1 VSLVGPLSRL
11 EKYGVAL
18 AVSVCALSAF
28 MPARR
33 GLPNLLA
40 ERVQAASPAT
50 SGPSGQAKP
59 KRRLF
64 EAKDLGLLEA
74 PDREQWQKPELIMD
88 ALGIAD
94 GSVVADV
101 GAGQAWFTL
110 HIARRVGPN
119 GIVYAEDIQPAML
132 EAIGQRVQVENLLNV
147 RPVLGTPSDPH
158 LPKGLDAALIVDSYR
173 EMDDP
178 ADSTLVVTLLKNI
191 ARSLKL
197 QGRLGIVDFTPGGG
211 RPGPAPDQRVDPQ
224 AVIKAAS
231 AAGLHLILRERI
243 PPFLF
248 LLVFWR
254 N

>member
-1 VSLVGPLSRL
+1 VGLVGLAGRVGRAGKAPVMLLVCLFFFSSSL
-11 EKYGVAL
+11 PALPGIPVA
-18 AVSVCALSAF
+18 
-28 MPARR
+28 P
-33 GLPNLLA
+33 
-40 ERVQAASPAT
+40 
-50 SGPSGQAKP
+50 GQAKP
-59 KRRLF
+59 KRKLF

-74 PDREQWQKPELIMD
+74 PDRDQWQKPELIMD

-119 GIVYAEDIQPAML
+119 GVVYAEDIQPAML

-147 RPVLGTPSDPH
+147 RPVLGTPSDPR
-158 LPKGLDAALIVDSYR
+158 LPKGLDAALIVDSYH

-178 ADSTLVVTLLKNI
+178 DPTLVVTLLQNI
-191 ARSLKL
+191 ARSLKP

-211 RPGPAPDQRVDPQ
+211 GPGPAPDQRVDPQ
-224 AVIKAAS
+224 SVIKAAS

-248 LLVFWR
+248 LLVFGR